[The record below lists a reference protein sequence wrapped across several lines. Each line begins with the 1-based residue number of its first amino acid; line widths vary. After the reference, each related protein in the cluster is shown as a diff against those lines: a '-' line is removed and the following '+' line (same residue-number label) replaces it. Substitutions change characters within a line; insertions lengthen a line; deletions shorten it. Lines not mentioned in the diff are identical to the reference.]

1 MWLQMITIPLVGALI
16 GWITNILAI
25 KLIFRPYQPVII
37 PVINY
42 RIQGLIPKRRDEL
55 ALNVGQVI
63 GEELLSL
70 DDLFNRINE
79 NGVKD
84 KIINTVIATVSS
96 RLDERI
102 PLLVP
107 VPVRKVFLSLVE
119 DILQKETPVMIN
131 RLLVDLSGK
140 MKEEINVSQMIQEK
154 INSYDLHE
162 LERVILLIASRELKH
177 IEVLGAVLGFAI
189 GLVQAIW
196 FYFLE
201 KI

>member
-1 MWLQMITIPLVGALI
+1 MWVQIISLPLIGALI
-16 GWITNILAI
+16 GWVTNVLAI
-25 KLIFRPYQPVII
+25 KLIFRPYKPIVI

-63 GEELLSL
+63 GNELLSI

-79 NGVKD
+79 NDVKE
-84 KIINTVIATVSS
+84 KIIHSVKETIYC

-102 PLLVP
+102 PILIP
-107 VPVRKVFLSLVE
+107 VTIRKVFLSLIA

-131 RLLVDLSGK
+131 RLLFDLSQK
-140 MKEEINVSQMIQEK
+140 IKDEIDFSEIVRVK

-177 IEVLGAVLGFAI
+177 IEILGGVLGFSI
-189 GLVQAIW
+189 GLVQAAW
-196 FYFLE
+196 LYFL
-201 KI
+201 K